1 MGRGAASRASPS
13 SAGALPSAI
22 TISLRLSSS
31 VRRGGGAFSQPN
43 PSPVPSVL
51 PSMDNI
57 THALAGALL
66 AEAAWQRV
74 ARTASPSPP
83 PSTFRPTAYTLG
95 IVLAELPDLDI
106 LYSGDV
112 LGMGPLGYLLHH
124 RGHTHT
130 VLFTLLAA
138 LAAWGV
144 TLLVRRDL
152 RAPPWS
158 RTLLAL
164 SLIAS
169 LSHVALDYTNNY
181 GVHPWWP
188 LSARWIYGDA
198 IFIIEPWLWIVA
210 LAPLFFIARGS
221 PGRLLSGTLLLTIL
235 AAAWRVDMVG
245 RGVATVLTIGAI
257 LWTLVSWKVAPARRA
272 TVALAAWGAFEA
284 VSFSA
289 SALGRREVEHAVG
302 APLRDAVLTPAPG
315 NPLCLAAIVVADANG
330 TYSAT
335 TATVAPVPALMA
347 ASACGNIGRGDPD
360 GSTRA
365 ARSDSP
371 AVSWGRTWSAPA
383 AELRALAAE
392 RCELAAALEFIRVP
406 VWEQGADGVITMY
419 DLRFGSG
426 AGSFTTVVSRPGA
439 ACPRWVPGWGKPRGD
454 VMGEAAP

>member
-1 MGRGAASRASPS
+1 
-13 SAGALPSAI
+13 
-22 TISLRLSSS
+22 
-31 VRRGGGAFSQPN
+31 
-43 PSPVPSVL
+43 
-51 PSMDNI
+51 MDNI

-66 AEAAWQRV
+66 AEAAWQR
-74 ARTASPSPP
+74 ASRTSSPP

-95 IVLAELPDLDI
+95 LVLAELPDLD
-106 LYSGDV
+106 LTYSSDV

-130 VLFTLLAA
+130 VLFTILAG

-144 TLLVRRDL
+144 TMLVRRDL

-158 RTLLAL
+158 RTLLGL

-198 IFIIEPWLWIVA
+198 VFIIEPWLWIVA
-210 LAPLFFIARGS
+210 LGPLLFIARGGI
-221 PGRLLSGTLLLTIL
+221 GRLLSAALLLTIL
-235 AAAWRVDMVG
+235 VAAWRVDMVG
-245 RGVATVLTIGAI
+245 HSVAMVLTIGAI
-257 LWTLVSWKVAPARRA
+257 VWTLVSWKVAPSRRA
-272 TVALAAWGAFEA
+272 AVALAAWGAFEA
-284 VSFSA
+284 IGFTA
-289 SALGRREVEHAVG
+289 SALGRRAVEQAVG

-315 NPLCLAAIVVADANG
+315 NPLCLAAIVVAEHDG

-335 TATVAPVPALMA
+335 TATVAPVPALLTA
-347 ASACGNIGRGDPD
+347 GACGNVRRGDVS

-371 AVSWGRTWSAPA
+371 AIGWGRTWSAPV

-406 VWEQGADGVITMY
+406 VWERGANGVVTMY

-426 AGSFTTVVSRPGA
+426 EGSFTTVVSRPGA

-454 VMGEAAP
+454 VLGEGAP

>member
-1 MGRGAASRASPS
+1 
-13 SAGALPSAI
+13 
-22 TISLRLSSS
+22 
-31 VRRGGGAFSQPN
+31 
-43 PSPVPSVL
+43 
-51 PSMDNI
+51 MDNI

-74 ARTASPSPP
+74 ARTPSPSPP
-83 PSTFRPTAYTLG
+83 AFRRTAYTLG

-106 LYSGDV
+106 VYSGDV

-144 TLLVRRDL
+144 TLLLRRDL

-198 IFIIEPWLWIVA
+198 VFIIEPWLWIVA

-221 PGRLLSGTLLLTIL
+221 PGRLLSGALLLTIL

-245 RGVATVLTIGAI
+245 RGVATVLTLGAI
-257 LWTLVSWKVAPARRA
+257 LWTVVSGKVAPAKRA
-272 TVALAAWGAFEA
+272 TVALAAWVAFEA
-284 VSFSA
+284 VSFTT
-289 SALGRREVEHAVG
+289 SALGRRAVERAAGVS
-302 APLRDAVLTPAPG
+302 LRDVALTPAPG
-315 NPLCLAAIVVADANG
+315 NPLCLSAIVVTDSG
-330 TYSAT
+330 GSYSAT
-335 TATVAPVPALMA
+335 TATVAPVPALVA
-347 ASACGNIGRGDPD
+347 ASACGTIGRGDPD

-371 AVSWGRTWSAPA
+371 AISWGRTWSAPV

-406 VWEQGADGVITMY
+406 VWEQGANGVVTMY

-439 ACPRWVPGWGKPRGD
+439 ACPRWVPGWEKPRGD
-454 VMGEAAP
+454 VLEDGAVSRE